1 MNLDELT
8 LGQIKE
14 LREMFGSQVS
24 APKIKSFVGEKC
36 IIRTY
41 SAGVWFGEVDEK
53 QGKEVVLKNA
63 RRMHYWH
70 AKQSI
75 SLSSVAVYG
84 INQDKSNICVSVS
97 QVWLEAIEIIP
108 CTAESIASIEGAEDV
123 QAK

>member
-53 QGKEVVLKNA
+53 QGNEVVLKNA
-63 RRMHYWH
+63 RRMHYWQ

-75 SLSSVAVYG
+75 SLSSVAVSG
-84 INQDKSNICVSVS
+84 INQDKSNICVAVS
-97 QVWLEAIEIIP
+97 RVWLEAIEIIP
-108 CTAESIASIEGAEDV
+108 CTDKSIASIEGAEDV